1 MSWNILN
8 SKYTAI
14 MKKVDLNSK
23 DINMP
28 NAGYDKEKMFELEKE
43 LSLVKQ
49 SQSIMQRELS
59 EIKEDVKNI
68 DKKLDTI
75 VDKLSDKFASKRVES
90 AMKWLITA
98 ICWWVVTA
106 VLAIV
111 LK

>member
-14 MKKVDLNSK
+14 MKKVDLVSK
-23 DINMP
+23 DISMP
-28 NAGYDKEKMFELEKE
+28 SADQDKEKMFELEKE

-49 SQSIMQRELS
+49 SQSIMQKELS
-59 EIKEDVKNI
+59 EIKEDVKSI
-68 DKKLDTI
+68 DKKLDSI

-98 ICWWVVTA
+98 TCWWVVAA
-106 VLAIV
+106 VLALV
-111 LK
+111 FK